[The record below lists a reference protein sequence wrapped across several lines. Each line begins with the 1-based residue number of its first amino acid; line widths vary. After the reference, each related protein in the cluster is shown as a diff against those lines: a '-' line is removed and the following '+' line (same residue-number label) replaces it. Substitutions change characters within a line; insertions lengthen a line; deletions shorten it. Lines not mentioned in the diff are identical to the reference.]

1 MTFLQ
6 DLSATERARDEQ
18 VHYSMRV
25 EQEVQRIL
33 EESWDSADPYRTSR
47 PVAAGLG
54 SAANDLFHPSGI
66 STHSARVGSR
76 QHGDLPP
83 FYRTEQE
90 HWEMIHAVRTLEAF
104 CPTAMNIL
112 DVLNQF
118 CIFTGFEYKVVPVTT
133 AADDAADAPERD
145 GDGTEATPAPSPLGA
160 RGPQRVA
167 KAQEVLDKWIKAVDW
182 YAWEVEIFRRTRR
195 DGECFLV
202 IEPDELTGLL
212 GLRSVEPE
220 CVKEPRDTRRLNAR
234 LEISSKNSSWKYG
247 ILTDK
252 NDTATP
258 AGYWVV
264 SQYNDAQNMGTFY
277 PAEEMF
283 HLKTEWIDRQAKRG
297 VSDFFCLAN
306 DIPGT
311 KKLLRNLRE
320 GATVQAAIVW
330 VREHPE
336 QMTPGAGLGAVAP
349 VIPTVTRTGQRA
361 PALQLDGPTMLD
373 VTHGMKYTAGP
384 MAGPG
389 KSDTLI
395 KVLQAALRN
404 IGNRWQFPEG
414 AISGD
419 ASNADLASALVAEG
433 PFVRSLATRQWWY
446 RNAYKRLL
454 ERVLDHAAI
463 TGLLGPVRKNILD
476 EIEVAVECP
485 PVAARKLLEETG
497 RNRILFAAGVLSLT
511 TWSAREEL
519 DYDDEQAN
527 MKTEPEQEFE
537 DDSAGG
543 DEPQGA
549 NPPAK
554 SPDSERVS

>member
-1 MTFLQ
+1 MQSDAMTFLQ

-18 VHYSMRV
+18 VRYSMRV

-54 SAANDLFHPSGI
+54 SAANDLFHPSALGA
-66 STHSARVGSR
+66 HNARVGSR

-83 FYRTEQE
+83 FYRTEQD
-90 HWEMIHAVRTLEAF
+90 HWRIVDAARTLEAL
-104 CPTAMNIL
+104 CPTAVNVL
-112 DVLNQF
+112 DVLSQF
-118 CIFTGFEYKVVPVTT
+118 VIFTGFEYKIVPVKSVNG
-133 AADDAADAPERD
+133 DVSEERD
-145 GDGTEATPAPSPLGA
+145 REGTDATPAPSPL
-160 RGPQRVA
+160 VA
-167 KAQEVLDKWIKAVDW
+167 KAQAFLDKWIKAVDW
-182 YAWEVEIFRRTRR
+182 YAWQVEIFRRTRR
-195 DGECFLV
+195 DGEAFV
-202 IEPDELTGLL
+202 ILETDEITGMLS
-212 GLRSVEPE
+212 LRSVEPE
-220 CVKEPRDTRRLNAR
+220 CVKEPQNTRRLNAR
-234 LEISSKNSSWKYG
+234 LEIRPDSSWKYG
-247 ILTDK
+247 VLTAK
-252 NDTATP
+252 EDTATP

-264 SQYNDAQNMGTFY
+264 SQYSDKQNEGTFY

-297 VSDFFCLAN
+297 VSDFFSLAN

-320 GATVQAAIVW
+320 GATVQAAIAW

-336 QMTPGAGLGAVAP
+336 QMTPGSGLGPNPP
-349 VIPTVTRTGQRA
+349 VNPTNVTRTGQRT

-373 VTHGMKYTAGP
+373 VSAGMKYTAGP
-384 MAGPG
+384 LAGPG
-389 KSDTLI
+389 KSETLI

-463 TGLLGPVRKNILD
+463 TGLLGPVTENILD

-497 RNRILFAAGVLSLT
+497 RNRILYAAGALSLT
-511 TWSAREEL
+511 TWCAREEL

-527 MKTEPEQEFE
+527 MATEPDQEFE